1 MAERGQGAALVTGA
15 AHRIGRAIALDL
27 AKAGWAVAVHY
38 KDSKDAADA
47 AAAEI
52 EAAGGRARAVHADL
66 AIAAEAER
74 LIPHIASALGP
85 VTCLINNASVFE
97 KDALGSATAETWD
110 AHMDINLRAPMLLM
124 QSFAAAL
131 PDGAEGNIINILDQR
146 VWNLTPHFMSY
157 TVSKAGLWTLT
168 QTAALALA
176 PHIRVNGIGPGPV
189 LPSSRQNESDFE
201 RQVAALP
208 LGHGPAVE
216 EICATVR
223 FILEANS
230 MTGQMIALD
239 GGQHLSWGAPGAPA
253 PFE

>member
-1 MAERGQGAALVTGA
+1 MAGRGPSVALVTGA

-38 KDSKDAADA
+38 KESEEAAGTT
-47 AAAEI
+47 AAEI
-52 EAAGGRARAVHADL
+52 EASGGRARAIHADL
-66 AIAAEAER
+66 ARAADAEQ
-74 LIPHIASALGP
+74 LIPRVAGALGP
-85 VTCLINNASVFE
+85 VACVINNASVFE
-97 KDALGSATAETWD
+97 NDALGSATAETWD
-110 AHMDINLRAPMLLM
+110 AHLDTNLRAPMLLM
-124 QSFAAAL
+124 QSFAAGL

-208 LGHGPAVE
+208 LGHGPGVE

-223 FILEANS
+223 FILEAKS

-239 GGQHLSWGAPGAPA
+239 GGQHLSWGTPGPPA

>member
-1 MAERGQGAALVTGA
+1 MAGRGPNVALVTGA

-38 KDSKDAADA
+38 KDSKDAAAA

-52 EAAGGRARAVHADL
+52 EASGGRAQAVDADL
-66 AIAAEAER
+66 ALAADAEQ
-74 LIPHIASALGP
+74 LIPSVAGALGP
-85 VTCLINNASVFE
+85 VSCLINNASVFE
-97 KDALGSATAETWD
+97 KDALGSATAEPWGRHLDT
-110 AHMDINLRAPMLLM
+110 NLRAPMLLM
-124 QSFAAAL
+124 QSFAAGL
-131 PDGAEGNIINILDQR
+131 PEGTEGNIINILDQR
-146 VWNLTPHFMSY
+146 VWNLTPYFLSY
-157 TVSKAGLWTLT
+157 TVSKAGLWALT

-189 LPSSRQNESDFE
+189 LPSRRQDESDFA
-201 RQVAALP
+201 RQVVALP
-208 LGHGPAVE
+208 LRHGPGLE

-223 FILEANS
+223 FILTAKS

-239 GGQHLSWGAPGAPA
+239 GGQHLSWAPPGTPA

>member
-1 MAERGQGAALVTGA
+1 MADQGPGVALVTGA

-27 AKAGWAVAVHY
+27 AKTGWAVAVHY
-38 KDSKDAADA
+38 KDSKDAADT

-52 EAAGGRARAVHADL
+52 EASGGRALAIHADL
-66 AIAAEAER
+66 ALAADAEQ
-74 LIPHIASALGP
+74 LIPRTAAALGP
-85 VTCLINNASVFE
+85 VSCLINNASVFG
-97 KDALGSATAETWD
+97 KDALGSATAESWD
-110 AHMDINLRAPMLLM
+110 THLDTNLRAPMLLM

-131 PDGAEGNIINILDQR
+131 PDGADGNIVNILDQR
-146 VWNLTPHFMSY
+146 VWNLTPHFLSY

-176 PHIRVNGIGPGPV
+176 PRIRVNGIGPGPV
-189 LPSSRQNESDFE
+189 LPSSRQNETDFE

-208 LGHGPAVE
+208 LGHGPGVE

-223 FILEANS
+223 FILEAKS

-239 GGQHLSWGAPGAPA
+239 GGQHLSWAPSGAPA